1 MVSSAWASIWPQ
13 EEGAAP
19 RAHPPLALTRGARQ
33 RVVFG
38 WPRLRVRRARPRQ
51 PFARRCRHAPRR
63 CRRPRRRPRSRRGLG
78 PPTDIRDA
86 RKTSSLLI
94 RLGGAPGA
102 GRFRRRRGGRRWG
115 RRAIAPTAASEEAE
129 AAGRGAGVRQGE
141 RREVFSGPSLLPPP
155 AKQAKPA
162 KLPAAAQVCND
173 FVRSFFEATSAA
185 DKHARVFTRPPGAA
199 ERGTPFEEARSGR
212 SSSSS
217 SPRTSAAAGEVTSRL
232 LRARSRPTCFGGRRP
247 RSTPSA
253 HEVPRRIGAT
263 RATARVIRRSGA

>member
-115 RRAIAPTAASEEAE
+115 RRAIAPAAASEEAE
-129 AAGRGAGVRQGE
+129 AAGRQEEEPIQLETPAAGGADKEDPVEKKKHRSEGGGV
-141 RREVFSGPSLLPPP
+141 VILLP
-155 AKQAKPA
+155 
-162 KLPAAAQVCND
+162 
-173 FVRSFFEATSAA
+173 
-185 DKHARVFTRPPGAA
+185 
-199 ERGTPFEEARSGR
+199 
-212 SSSSS
+212 
-217 SPRTSAAAGEVTSRL
+217 RTEDCQRNNHV
-232 LRARSRPTCFGGRRP
+232 
-247 RSTPSA
+247 
-253 HEVPRRIGAT
+253 
-263 RATARVIRRSGA
+263 